1 MSDSSTSTALLYVT
15 WNNATCKF
23 FYLLFTFFL
32 QIPGET
38 IVDSYW
44 TQRNFT
50 GNNFCGKSWLLR
62 LTLYFEFL
70 TRGFDLWQFFVSFLY
85 ISCQSLL
92 EIKFSYV
99 YCLKKSSWTDLFFY
113 KRWWVNLTIC
123 YTDLMLILV
132 FISPP
137 ISAMT
142 CANKPSSLWRCS
154 PCSFGVLQNFLQSK
168 FTGSIFLT
176 TGWGK
181 MA

>member
-1 MSDSSTSTALLYVT
+1 MPPANFSTCFSL
-15 WNNATCKF
+15 
-23 FYLLFTFFL
+23 FFL

-142 CANKPSSLWRCS
+142 CANKPCGGAVHVHLVCYRISCNPSSLD
-154 PCSFGVLQNFLQSK
+154 PSF
-168 FTGSIFLT
+168 
-176 TGWGK
+176 
-181 MA
+181 